1 LPPSRKA
8 HAKLEVIPM
17 FKRTIIALATFAALA
32 LGAAPTETASAEA
45 ALEGNVLRKTV
56 SGKIVYLKISG
67 FELPIRYSAGGSM
80 TGSMSTVAAAL
91 ARGDGASDRGK
102 WWISGDQLCQRWT
115 SWMDG
120 KSYCYKLTL
129 RGKTVTWVRNDGRSG
144 TARIGEAR

>member
-1 LPPSRKA
+1 
-8 HAKLEVIPM
+8 M
-17 FKRTIIALATFAALA
+17 FKTTLLALTTFATLA
-32 LGAAPTETASAEA
+32 LGAPPSETAAAEP
-45 ALEGNVLRKTV
+45 ALTGNVLRETV
-56 SGKIVYLKISG
+56 SGKTVYVKISG

-80 TGSMSTVAAAL
+80 TGTMSMVAAAL

-129 RGKTVTWVRNDGRSG
+129 RGKAVSWVRNDGRSG